1 MRLLNEE
8 ERAQVVRVEHR
19 ALLDAPPRV
28 AQGVTALELLRAR
41 HRLRIEIKRMDGRAE
56 MARRETHQPGATT
69 DIQKPKP
76 LESVQL
82 QHFPQRCLRR
92 EDTGLVQ
99 GT

>member
-1 MRLLNEE
+1 
-8 ERAQVVRVEHR
+8 
-19 ALLDAPPRV
+19 
-28 AQGVTALELLRAR
+28 
-41 HRLRIEIKRMDGRAE
+41 MDGRAE

-92 EDTGLVQ
+92 EDAGLVQ
-99 GT
+99 GTQKVHPVRPEGKPNAAFHIGLRDHWANLRDASARMQMAAYVLFFCM